1 MAEPALP
8 SGVWSRRR
16 TSASRKPVALGAA
29 VAVPILSVDAAAAC
43 GAALVY
49 PRQRAS
55 QCPRLAQAW
64 GWRNTSYEAWCR
76 SMEACIVEALQLC
89 EQHGHRP
96 PLFVVER
103 SEGAVRAKS
112 RGGDMFQGIGRRQG
126 LALAEWRHAR
136 PKASRVGLLVRQS
149 WWTRA
154 LNLTTGKKNG
164 GGHRLA
170 EARTVLV
177 GAAAVL
183 REVTDDFRV
192 DAAEAAHQGAAVS
205 LYGGDL

>member
-1 MAEPALP
+1 MSSALP
-8 SGVWSRRR
+8 NGVWSRRR
-16 TSASRKPVALGAA
+16 SSASRKPVALGGA

-55 QCPRLAQAW
+55 LRPRLAQAW
-64 GWRNTSYEAWCR
+64 GWRNNSYEAWCR

-89 EQHGHRP
+89 EQHGHPP

-103 SEGAVRAKS
+103 SEGAVRGKA
-112 RGGDMFQGIGRRQG
+112 RGVDMFQGIGRRQG

-136 PKASRVGLLVRQS
+136 PKGSRVGLLVRQS

-154 LNLTTGKKNG
+154 LNLTTGKKAG
-164 GGHRLA
+164 GDHRLA
-170 EARTVLV
+170 EARTCLD
-177 GAAAVL
+177 GSATVL
-183 REVTDDFRV
+183 REVPDSFRV
-192 DAAEAAHQGAAVS
+192 DAAEAALQGAAVS